1 MILTCP
7 NCDMRYL
14 VSAVSIG
21 PEGRKVRCASCA
33 HIWFQKPEV
42 SDSGFAGSF
51 QDILKEE
58 MQAAPIPESVKPL
71 PEGSNVPALPEDVPP
86 SVGKTKFSFPA
97 LPSFRVGADALSGY
111 GAALGVCLILLA
123 GMVMFRDHVVKAW
136 PPSVMMFD
144 MLGAHTALAGEGLII
159 DRLQAKT
166 EKTETGDVLKINGS
180 VINLTASEVKVPH
193 LMATLKMKDGSP
205 GEKWLIELP
214 QSHMAGEGAI
224 DFSSEYPGLPELAE
238 SVHLTFSLSSPKAET
253 KTGAKPDAKPE
264 MTPDKQAHS
273 DQKDSPTSASELE
286 VKAH

>member
-33 HIWFQKPEV
+33 HIWFQKPEI
-42 SDSGFAGSF
+42 SDSAFGGSF

-58 MQAAPIPESVKPL
+58 MRAEPIPESVKPL

-86 SVGKTKFSFPA
+86 SKAKTKFSFPH
-97 LPSFRVGADALSGY
+97 LPSFRVGADRLAGY
-111 GAALGVCLILLA
+111 GAALGICLLLLA
-123 GMVMFRDHVVKAW
+123 GLVTLRDHVVKIW

-144 MLGAHTALAGEGLII
+144 MLGADTALAGEGLII

-166 EKTETGDVLKINGS
+166 EKTETGDVLKIKGS
-180 VINLTASEVKVPH
+180 VINLTGNDVKVPH
-193 LMATLKMKDGSP
+193 LLATLKMKDGSP

-214 QSHMAGEGAI
+214 QAHMAGEGAI

-238 SVHLTFSLSSPKAET
+238 SVHLTFSLSSPQAE
-253 KTGAKPDAKPE
+253 PKPE
-264 MTPDKQAHS
+264 SEVTSDDQAHTH
-273 DQKDSPTSASELE
+273 QKDAHAPSLE
-286 VKAH
+286 PEEKTKAH